1 MNHKLKD
8 RKQKI
13 GLVLGGGG
21 AKGAYQAGVLKAL
34 KEANILPYVTHV
46 SANSIGSINALM
58 VVDEKIEGC
67 AEVWKTISKKDAL
80 KLKSKSEKGGIFS
93 RNGLIK
99 ILENNIDFDHVSQS
113 DKKLYITAFNKDTQ
127 KIEYF
132 LANGKT
138 KEEILSY
145 TLASSAIPYV
155 YAPVKIG
162 EHYYSDGFKDNVPVR
177 VLKNAGCD
185 VIIIIGLRP
194 EYHPTPEELEGISV
208 IDFTPPYQLGT
219 SRFDALDFKPA
230 NIEFRLKNGYLTAK
244 KILDN
249 IKDDEKNPFYEKGAI
264 KRVLSRLFKSRIIY
278 NSYPNYYYRLDHFDV
293 VGQLNPDKSW
303 KLLMHKCNKLL
314 KKSFLF

>member
-1 MNHKLKD
+1 MNHKSKH
-8 RKQKI
+8 KSHKI

-34 KEANILPYVTHV
+34 QEANILQYVTHV

-58 VVDEKIEGC
+58 VVDDKIDDCEN
-67 AEVWKTISKKDAL
+67 VWKTISKKDAL

-93 RNGLIK
+93 RQGLIN
-99 ILENNIDFDHVSQS
+99 ILEKNIDFDHVSQS
-113 DKKLYITAFNKDTQ
+113 DKQLYITAFNKDKQ

-138 KEEILSY
+138 KNEILSY

-155 YAPVKIG
+155 YAAVKINDY
-162 EHYYSDGFKDNVPVR
+162 YYSDGFKDNVPVR

-219 SRFDALDFKPA
+219 SRFDALDFKPI
-230 NIEFRLKNGYLTAK
+230 NIDFRLKNGYLTAK
-244 KILDN
+244 KILEN
-249 IKDDEKNPFYEKGAI
+249 IKDDEKNPFYEKSTL
-264 KRVLSRLFKSRIIY
+264 KRVLARLFKSKIIY
-278 NSYPNYYYRLDHFDV
+278 NAYPNYYYRLDHFDV
-293 VGQLNPDKSW
+293 VGELNPDKSA
-303 KLLMHKCNKLL
+303 KDELLEIIDAQ
-314 KKSFLF
+314 